1 MIVFY
6 FFDRVATKILLSL
19 IRLYQKTL
27 SPDSG
32 WFKNRYPVGY
42 CKFQPHCSEYAY
54 QAIAKYG
61 SIKGTT
67 KAIWRLLRC
76 HPWSKGGADPVK

>member
-1 MIVFY
+1 MRWFLL
-6 FFDRVATKILLSL
+6 KI

-32 WFKNRYPVGY
+32 WFVYKYPVGY

-54 QAIAKYG
+54 QAINKYG
-61 SIKGTT
+61 AFVGTT
-67 KAIWRLLRC
+67 KAFKRLIRC
-76 HPWSKGGADPVK
+76 HPWSKGGADPLL

>member
-1 MIVFY
+1 MKWF
-6 FFDRVATKILLSL
+6 LLKT

-32 WFKNRYPVGY
+32 WFAYRHPVGY

-54 QAIAKYG
+54 QAINKYG
-61 SIKGTT
+61 AFIGVL
-67 KAIWRLLRC
+67 KALNRIVRC
-76 HPWSKGGADPVK
+76 HPWSKGGNDPLL